1 MTSLSN
7 FKNPKISDRESFH
20 VRIQTQ
26 CSTRV
31 SRVVSDVSS
40 ETFMAVTIEKR
51 SSCDF
56 LTRSQFGERPNW
68 TRETRMLQRDITPP
82 LILPPSPPWPLA
94 LDEDDHTKG
103 DAKNHGVGH
112 K

>member
-40 ETFMAVTIEKR
+40 ETREAIAVRRVTITDLTPARR
-51 SSCDF
+51 SSA
-56 LTRSQFGERPNW
+56 N
-68 TRETRMLQRDITPP
+68 
-82 LILPPSPPWPLA
+82 PSPNATAVSPP
-94 LDEDDHTKG
+94 
-103 DAKNHGVGH
+103 
-112 K
+112 

>member
-1 MTSLSN
+1 VTSLSN

-40 ETFMAVTIEKR
+40 ETREAIAVRRVTITDLTPARR
-51 SSCDF
+51 SSA
-56 LTRSQFGERPNW
+56 N
-68 TRETRMLQRDITPP
+68 
-82 LILPPSPPWPLA
+82 PSPNATAVSPP
-94 LDEDDHTKG
+94 
-103 DAKNHGVGH
+103 
-112 K
+112 